1 MLIMNKILT
10 TICLL
15 ISITFFPQEIN
26 NDSILEIKINHIETK
41 VSSFENNIKSQN
53 EKLKEL
59 TSSIQAFQVDINR
72 VSTENKIFS
81 DSINK
86 IISSVDSRLLML
98 DSIINLLSKNLDDN
112 KIDNNKRF
120 DEIILETDGLRN
132 DLEDA
137 NINVTKIENSSSK
150 NADNIVSVNKQLS
163 QKQQYGLLIIGF
175 SIILIL
181 VVYLVL
187 SRKWNNDTKKI
198 ANKQKEI
205 LEKQIQDSQKLAD
218 WLGKETEQNL
228 GNSSSGETD
237 HSFAKRVADEIV
249 RINTNLSRMDDS
261 IKGHKQLSASVRKLE
276 QSLNANKYELVKL
289 LNQPYNEGMNLQA
302 TFVSDDSLAPDESI
316 ITRII
321 KPQINYKGKLIQAAQ
336 VEVSVGE

>member
-1 MLIMNKILT
+1 MKKILT
-10 TICLL
+10 TIFLL
-15 ISITFFPQEIN
+15 TSIIFFSQEMN
-26 NDSILEIKINHIETK
+26 NDSIIETK
-41 VSSFENNIKSQN
+41 INELARQVSSVDNNLIGHV
-53 EKLKEL
+53 EKLKEIL
-59 TSSIQAFQVDINR
+59 NSIDAFQDNIDR
-72 VSTENKIFS
+72 ISSENKIFA
-81 DSINK
+81 DSISD
-86 IISSVDSRLLML
+86 IITSVDYRLLRL
-98 DSIINLLSKNLDDN
+98 DSLINILYKDLDSN

-120 DEIILETDGLRN
+120 EDIINESESLRR
-132 DLEDA
+132 DLKDA

-150 NADNIVSVNKQLS
+150 NADSIDSVNQDLS
-163 QKQQYGLLIIGF
+163 QKQQYGLMIIGF

-181 VVYLVL
+181 IVYLVL
-187 SRKWNNDTKKI
+187 SKKWNSDTKKL
-198 ANKQKEI
+198 ANKQKEV

-218 WLGKETEQNL
+218 WLYSEQNYTKDDPM
-228 GNSSSGETD
+228 GPTEEID

-249 RINTNLSRMDDS
+249 RITTNLSRMDES

-276 QSLNANKYELVKL
+276 QSLNVNKYELVKL
-289 LNQPYNEGMNLQA
+289 LNQPYNEGLNLQA

>member
-1 MLIMNKILT
+1 MKKILT
-10 TICLL
+10 TIFLL
-15 ISITFFPQEIN
+15 TSIIFFSQEMN
-26 NDSILEIKINHIETK
+26 NDSIIETK
-41 VSSFENNIKSQN
+41 INELARQVSSVDNNLIGQV
-53 EKLKEL
+53 EKLKEIL
-59 TSSIQAFQVDINR
+59 NSIDAFQDNIDR
-72 VSTENKIFS
+72 ISSENKIFA
-81 DSINK
+81 DSISD
-86 IISSVDSRLLML
+86 IITSFDYRLLRL
-98 DSIINLLSKNLDDN
+98 DSLINILYKDLDSN

-120 DEIILETDGLRN
+120 EDIINESESLRR
-132 DLEDA
+132 DLKDA

-150 NADNIVSVNKQLS
+150 NADSIDSVNQDLS
-163 QKQQYGLLIIGF
+163 QKQQYGLMIIGF

-181 VVYLVL
+181 IVYLVL
-187 SRKWNNDTKKI
+187 SKKWNSDTKKL

-218 WLGKETEQNL
+218 WLDKETEQSLSN
-228 GNSSSGETD
+228 NSSGEID
-237 HSFAKRVADEIV
+237 HSFAKRIADEIV
-249 RINTNLSRMDDS
+249 RITTNLSRMDES

-276 QSLNANKYELVKL
+276 QTLNVNKYELVKL
-289 LNQPYNEGMNLQA
+289 LNQPYNEGLNLQA

>member
-1 MLIMNKILT
+1 MKKILT
-10 TICLL
+10 TIFLL
-15 ISITFFPQEIN
+15 TSIIFFSQEMN
-26 NDSILEIKINHIETK
+26 NDSIIETK
-41 VSSFENNIKSQN
+41 INELARQVSSVDNNLIGQV
-53 EKLKEL
+53 EKLKEIL
-59 TSSIQAFQVDINR
+59 NSIDAFQDNIDR
-72 VSTENKIFS
+72 ISSENKIFA
-81 DSINK
+81 DSISD
-86 IISSVDSRLLML
+86 IITSVDYRLLRL
-98 DSIINLLSKNLDDN
+98 DSLINILYKDLDSN

-120 DEIILETDGLRN
+120 EDIINESESLRR
-132 DLEDA
+132 DLKDA

-150 NADNIVSVNKQLS
+150 NADSIDSVNQDLS
-163 QKQQYGLLIIGF
+163 QKQQYGLMIIGF

-181 VVYLVL
+181 IVYLVL
-187 SRKWNNDTKKI
+187 SKKWNSDTKKL
-198 ANKQKEI
+198 ANKQKEV

-218 WLGKETEQNL
+218 WLDKETEQSLSN
-228 GNSSSGETD
+228 NSSGEID

-249 RINTNLSRMDDS
+249 RITTNLSRMDES

-276 QSLNANKYELVKL
+276 QSLNVNKYELVKL
-289 LNQPYNEGMNLQA
+289 LNQPYNEGLNLQA

>member
-1 MLIMNKILT
+1 MKKTLT
-10 TICLL
+10 TIFLL
-15 ISITFFPQEIN
+15 TSIIFFPQEMN
-26 NDSILEIKINHIETK
+26 NDSIVETKINELARQ
-41 VSSFENNIKSQN
+41 VSSVDNNLIGQV
-53 EKLKEL
+53 EKLKEIL
-59 TSSIQAFQVDINR
+59 NSIDAFQDNIDKI
-72 VSTENKIFS
+72 SSENKIFA
-81 DSINK
+81 DSISN
-86 IISSVDSRLLML
+86 IITSVDYRLLRL
-98 DSIINLLSKNLDDN
+98 DSLINVLYKDLDGN

-120 DEIILETDGLRN
+120 KDIIKESESLRM
-132 DLEDA
+132 DLKDA

-150 NADNIVSVNKQLS
+150 NADSIDIVNQDLS
-163 QKQQYGLLIIGF
+163 QKQQYGLMIISF

-181 VVYLVL
+181 IVYLVL
-187 SRKWNNDTKKI
+187 SKKWNSDTKKL

-218 WLGKETEQNL
+218 WLDKETEQSL
-228 GNSSSGETD
+228 SYKSSGEID

-249 RINTNLSRMDDS
+249 RITTNLSRMDES

-276 QSLNANKYELVKL
+276 QTLNVNKYELVKL
-289 LNQPYNEGMNLQA
+289 LNQPYNEGMTLEA
-302 TFVSDDSLAPDESI
+302 SMIIDDSLNPGESI